1 MPMTVLVESYW
12 REVSQRLASY
22 DIPVH
27 HFVLHADQD
36 TLRGRIQDDS
46 VIGPSAFRFSYL
58 SPYAE
63 AFQSWLVKEAH
74 VIDTVELTPA
84 QAAPEAG
91 RTLNIFQLLDDP
103 KPVS

>member
-1 MPMTVLVESYW
+1 MKGAKRCKLPKRDRWPYW
-12 REVSQRLASY
+12 REISQGLASY

-46 VIGPSAFRFSYL
+46 VMGPSSFRFSYL

-63 AFQSWLVKEAH
+63 AFRSWLSNEAH
-74 VIDTVELTPA
+74 VIDTRGLTPA
-84 QAAPEAG
+84 QAASEIVEAVN
-91 RTLNIFQLLDDP
+91 TA
-103 KPVS
+103 